1 MKAKIAMALII
12 NACVAMTAIASDIYR
27 WTDPE
32 TGKTVTTPYLP
43 PYPIK
48 EKRPAGG
55 LPSGELVNVILDTDA
70 PQVKAIIEKRKVRE
84 DEEKKLNA
92 KREQEKVKMEQERVA
107 QEQEEKRSANEIKWK
122 RQKVCLSSGG
132 AIRVGMTKEE
142 FLACMDNQYP
152 SNINHTTTTN
162 EKREQWVY
170 RGTEDRSV
178 KNKYYYFTN
187 GILTTIQD

>member
-84 DEEKKLNA
+84 EEEKKFNA
-92 KREQEKVKMEQERVA
+92 KKEQEKIKMEQERVT
-107 QEQEEKRSANEIKWK
+107 QEQEEKRIANEIKWK
-122 RQKVCLSSGG
+122 RQKLCLSSGG

-152 SNINHTTTTN
+152 GNINHTTTAN
-162 EKREQWVY
+162 GKREQWIY
-170 RGTEDRSV
+170 RGTEDHSIKDR
-178 KNKYYYFTN
+178 YYYFTN
-187 GILTTIQD
+187 GVLTTIQD